1 MDLDFILRTNPAYV
15 EELYEQYRRSPQS
28 VGQDWAFFFAG
39 FEFAERQPGSPAAAR
54 SEDAAERT
62 VGVFDLI
69 HSYRELGHL
78 VADLDPLGN
87 NASEHPLLALREF
100 GFTDADLP
108 RRLRCPSLRGHS
120 EASLEELLQIL
131 RATYCGTFAA
141 EYMYIDD
148 KAQREWL
155 QEQMEPRLN
164 RPVLSVEDR
173 LHILAKTTAA
183 TDFEQFLHTKYVG
196 QKRFS
201 LEGAEA
207 LVPLLD
213 ALIETSGECGVQEIV
228 AGMPHRG
235 RLNIMANNLGK
246 PYEMIFAEFEG
257 SFLPKNVAGD
267 GDVKYHLGYARDH
280 LTRSGHRVHVSLL
293 SNPSHLEAVDPVVEG
308 IVRAKQRYL
317 FDADCERVMPLL
329 IHGDAAFT
337 GQGLVAET
345 LALSELPAYRTGGTV
360 HVIVNNRVGFTAS
373 PVDYCFTRHPTDIG
387 KFIQAP
393 VFHVNGNDP
402 EAAVH
407 AARLAASFRHR
418 FKIDVLINLVCYRL
432 HGHNEGDDPTF
443 THPLMYAQI
452 AQQRPPCE
460 IYAERLAAAK
470 VIEPKHLDKLRK
482 ELREVF
488 DAALDYA
495 RDFMPRQQVFT
506 LGGVWGGMSWADG
519 DWGADTTVAH
529 ERLLEIAESARRLP
543 AGFHA
548 HPKAVRLLDERRAML
563 DDGGLVDWGGA
574 EMLAFGSLLRE
585 GVNLRLTGQDSGRGT
600 FSHRH
605 AVLTDQQSDET
616 YIPLAHLAANQG
628 WVVIADSM
636 LSEAAALGFEY
647 GFSSADPR
655 NLVIWEAQFGDFA
668 NGAQVAIDQFIASAE
683 SKWQRMSGLVML
695 LPHGYEGQGPEHSS
709 ARLER
714 YLQLCAEDNLQVCNL
729 TTPAQYFH
737 ALRLQNHRPFR
748 KPLIVMAPKSL
759 LRHRAARSPV
769 AELSN
774 GGFRPVLP
782 EVAPLD
788 AAKVRRLLLCSGKVY
803 YDLTQERQE
812 RQIDD
817 IAIVRV
823 ERLYPFPHREIA
835 AQLATYPAARVLWVQ
850 EEPWNMGAWHFV
862 RSRLEGVDDDRPL
875 GYVGRDE
882 AASPA
887 TGSYKIHR
895 SEQAEIMEHAL
906 GKHE

>member
-1 MDLDFILRTNPAYV
+1 MDFDFILRANPAYV
-15 EELYEQYRRSPQS
+15 EELSQQYRRSPQS

-39 FEFAERQPGSPAAAR
+39 FDLATRKAGTPGGESQD
-54 SEDAAERT
+54 EAAERT

-78 VADLDPLGN
+78 IADLDPLGN
-87 NASEHPLLALREF
+87 NATEHPLLALHEF
-100 GFTDADLP
+100 GFTNADLS
-108 RRLRCPSLRGHS
+108 RKLRCPTLRGHS
-120 EASLEELLQIL
+120 DATLEELLQIL

-155 QEQMEPRLN
+155 QEQMEPQLN
-164 RPVLSVEDR
+164 HPALSTEDQ
-173 LHILAKTTAA
+173 LHILAKTTLA
-183 TDFEQFLHTKYVG
+183 TDFEQFLHTKYIG

-207 LVPLLD
+207 LIPLLD

-235 RLNIMANNLGK
+235 RLNVMANNLGK

-317 FDADCERVMPLL
+317 FDTTCDGVMPLL

-337 GQGLVAET
+337 GQGIVAET

-373 PVDYCFTRHPTDIG
+373 PADYCFTRYPTDVG

-407 AARLAASFRHR
+407 AGRLAALFRHR
-418 FKIDVLINLVCYRL
+418 FKIDVLIHLVCYRL

-443 THPLMYAQI
+443 THPRMYARI
-452 AQQRPPCE
+452 AEQRPPCE
-460 IYAERLAAAK
+460 LYAERLVAAGAIAPDYLSRLHGE
-470 VIEPKHLDKLRK
+470 V
-482 ELREVF
+482 REVF

-495 RDFMPRQQVFT
+495 RDFMPRQQVFA
-506 LGGVWGGMSWADG
+506 LGGVWNGMSWAAD
-519 DWGADTTVAH
+519 DWTADTTVTH
-529 ERLLEIAESARRLP
+529 QRLIEIAEGARRVP
-543 AGFHA
+543 EGFHP
-548 HPKAVRLLDERRAML
+548 HPKAQRLLDDRRAML
-563 DDGGLVDWGGA
+563 DDGGTVDWGCA
-574 EMLAFGSLLRE
+574 EMLAFGSLVRE

-605 AVLTDQQSDET
+605 AVLTDQQTDET
-616 YIPLAHLAANQG
+616 YIPLAHLAPDQG
-628 WVVIADSM
+628 WVIIADSM

-647 GFSSADPR
+647 GFSSADTR

-668 NGAQVAIDQFIASAE
+668 NGAQIAIDQFIASAE

-714 YLQLCAEDNLQVCNL
+714 YLQLCAEGNLQVCNL

-737 ALRLQNHRPFR
+737 ALRLQNHRSFR
-748 KPLIVMAPKSL
+748 KPLVIMAPKSL

-769 AELSN
+769 DELSS
-774 GGFRPVLP
+774 GAFHPVLP
-782 EVAPLD
+782 EPAPIEP
-788 AAKVRRLLLCSGKVY
+788 ARARRLLFCTGKIY
-803 YDLTQERQE
+803 YDLVEQRGERE
-812 RQIDD
+812 IDD

-823 ERLYPFPHREIA
+823 ERLYPFPRHEIA
-835 AQLATYPAARVLWVQ
+835 EQLATYPAAKLFWVQ
-850 EEPWNMGAWHFV
+850 EEPWNMGAWHFF
-862 RSRLEGVDDDRPL
+862 RSRMESIDDPRAVQ
-875 GYVGRDE
+875 YIGRDE

-887 TGSYKIHR
+887 TGSYRIHR
-895 SEQAEIMEHAL
+895 SEQEEIMGFAL
-906 GKHE
+906 ARHE